1 MTVSTLHRIGHPWM
15 ARRFVDWVMK
25 TIRSKD
31 DTLQI
36 MYGLRGEKTLT
47 EETLDHLS
55 GYHGSAPV
63 RIGNAAYH
71 QEQHD
76 IHGIFLDVIW
86 QDICKRPRTPEAM
99 DRLWTTVRSVVKT
112 VSEN

>member
-1 MTVSTLHRIGHPWM
+1 
-15 ARRFVDWVMK
+15 
-25 TIRSKD
+25 
-31 DTLQI
+31 